1 MLVTVNQHYS
11 YNKKGLG
18 DWEEIDVTLTF
29 QAGDSYSAPGGIDLT
44 AVLRNVKILR
54 NVSIS
59 QAWPIRRLVDHGG
72 DVLNVSVIGAHL
84 ILETVRKDDDPA
96 FTLSMAELANMTNLN
111 GYPAIRLMIIGPR
124 GNPN

>member
-96 FTLSMAELANMTNLN
+96 LTLSMAELANMTNLN